1 MKVRDLKI
9 LLDRFDPNME
19 IDGHTLTALIVKHNN
34 HIALVREDDRED
46 LLRLA
51 PNYYESAW

>member
-1 MKVRDLKI
+1 MTVRDLQI
-9 LLDRFDPNME
+9 LLSRFDPNTK
-19 IDGHTLTALIVKHNN
+19 INGHDLTALVVKPTH